1 MGEQL
6 EVTVVSTD
14 DKVQCSAT
22 ARSNPAV
29 TFDYRAPL
37 GNGQGYTGLEGL
49 LMSLSACS
57 GTTLVYLLR
66 KMGKS
71 VSGFQVR
78 AKGIRQDKPPFS
90 LETIFLE
97 FDISSGDVDDAGMKK
112 AMQMMDAA
120 CPVWVLMKNNVGIKT
135 DYKIHVA

>member
-6 EVTVVSTD
+6 EVSVVSTD

-22 ARSNPAV
+22 ARTNPAV

-66 KMGKS
+66 KMGKN
-71 VSGFQVR
+71 VSGFRVH
-78 AKGIRQDKPPFS
+78 AKGIRQEKPPFS
-90 LETIFLE
+90 LEKVFLE
-97 FDISSGDVDDAGMKK
+97 FEVTSGDTEDAGMRK
-112 AMQMMDAA
+112 AVQLLDTV
-120 CPVWVLMKNNVGIKT
+120 CPVWVLMKNNVEIKT
-135 DYKIHVA
+135 DYKINAA